1 MIDVRS
7 RAAEVYGRV
16 LDAYERC
23 LYCSFHTTA
32 GYLRQGVAA
41 RLRSHGVSPY
51 VEFFRSLFPEGAG
64 YRHDQL
70 DARTELSDEQRDVE
84 PPNADSHLAFMA
96 GGLDTCVSYRMH
108 RPGPVCL
115 IDLDG
120 VYKGQPRRRQTLLV
134 GYNHERVVARTKLEV
149 PVSAHPIDAINL
161 KEPRLGLYG
170 QLADFLAAHEVPHGR
185 VRLDLAPG
193 EQHSS
198 LTINEYE
205 TLLMRHDLVEVLRDP
220 LRFAL
225 QTARHAVTDP
235 AAVPF
240 RAIEY
245 AKYDFPQT
253 LNRLVDALGLGQS
266 RVERLLA
273 RALALP
279 AERFLRM
286 RRSVSLPVSNAS
298 ASACGH
304 LVEGTY
310 QSPILV
316 QWRSAPRGART
327 VNVTLTRFD

>member
-1 MIDVRS
+1 M
-7 RAAEVYGRV
+7 
-16 LDAYERC
+16 LDEYAHC
-23 LYCSFHTTA
+23 LYYSFHTTA

-41 RLRSHGVSPY
+41 RLTARQAQQGVGPY
-51 VEFFRSLFPEGAG
+51 IEFFRSLFPEGAG

-70 DARTELSDEQRDVE
+70 DARTELSDEQRHVE

-96 GGLDTCVSYRMH
+96 GGLDACVSYRTH

-134 GYNHERVVARTKLEV
+134 GYNTEHVVARTRLEV

-161 KEPRLGLYG
+161 KEPRLGLYE
-170 QLADFLAAHEVPHGR
+170 QLAEFLAAHDVPQGR

-266 RVERLLA
+266 RVERLVA

-286 RRSVSLPVSNAS
+286 RRSVSLPVSNA
-298 ASACGH
+298 ASSGCGN

-316 QWRSAPRGART
+316 QWRSAPRATRT